1 MTDFKQKP
9 IDDVDLINIIMMTR
23 GRPEKLKRALTSLD
37 DAAVMKDKIHLWAY
51 VDDDD
56 TPTLDLID
64 SGWDKNIGF
73 QVNWHIS
80 SRPITQGAAFTE
92 IWHVS
97 SNAALYMGFNDDYFI
112 NTPDWDLAVRETF
125 RNVPDDRIAIGSI
138 SDPLMPEND
147 DNFLVFTAEW
157 INQVGHVIIPYFPYW
172 FGDTWTQ
179 QIAEMVDRKY
189 KIPVSVWPMDGEKGK
204 THRLWDLPFWTRFF
218 NNLLVERVETAE
230 GIIDKLTSGDSGA
243 RGCAIGHMYKK
254 IAEFIDTAEAG
265 QLREELEATQSELTY
280 ETEVR
285 DETYL
290 TAFKQGE
297 QHLKEMLPKIQAM
310 NMQQILLKKKKIFS
324 KKFSRKN

>member
-9 IDDVDLINIIMMTR
+9 FVDVDLINIIMMTR

-97 SNAALYMGFNDDYFI
+97 SNAALYMGFNDDYVI
-112 NTPDWDLAVRETF
+112 NTPDWDLTVRETF

-172 FGDTWTQ
+172 FGDTWVQ

-230 GIIDKLTSGDSGA
+230 GIIDKLTSGDSAA
-243 RGCAIGHMYKK
+243 RGCAIDHMYKK
-254 IAEFIDTAEAG
+254 MEEFENKAQNEPSKDQQLRHQLTFTAEGNKKNASYLIALD
-265 QLREELEATQSELTY
+265 QAQAHLNLMKPLVMEINTQRMLRQ
-280 ETEVR
+280 
-285 DETYL
+285 
-290 TAFKQGE
+290 
-297 QHLKEMLPKIQAM
+297 
-310 NMQQILLKKKKIFS
+310 
-324 KKFSRKN
+324 KNCC